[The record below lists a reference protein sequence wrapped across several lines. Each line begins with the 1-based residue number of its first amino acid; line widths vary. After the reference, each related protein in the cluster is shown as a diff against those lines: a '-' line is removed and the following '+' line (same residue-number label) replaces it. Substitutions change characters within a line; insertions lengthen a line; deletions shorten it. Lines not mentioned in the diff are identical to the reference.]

1 MSRLAHVLAVGRRHL
16 KSIGADADADAE
28 VEGIFAQ
35 QQELR
40 RRRMRKLL
48 FKGASKGNEQDVQK
62 AIDSGVSVNRVDG
75 DEDPPLILA
84 ARIGSIGVLRQLLDA
99 GAIIDARSSTQLE
112 TALYCAIFH
121 GHEEAALFLL
131 SAGANPNLAAANRDF
146 PITLASRMNRL
157 HVVRALIQYR
167 ARVDSHDTDNNT
179 ALIYAAMRGSLP
191 VAQALIDAGAADAAG
206 EDDRTALMFAV
217 LETSK
222 DHLGLVKALLRAGAP
237 LDTRDD
243 AGETALMLAAEVG
256 NVRAVKR
263 LLKAGADRTLLNKE
277 SKSALILA
285 REQGH
290 DRVVALLEA

>member
-1 MSRLAHVLAVGRRHL
+1 MNRLAYVLSVGRWHL
-16 KSIGADADADAE
+16 SIGADADADAE

-35 QQELR
+35 QQEQR
-40 RRRMRKLL
+40 RRRMRRLL

-62 AIDSGVSVNRVDG
+62 VIDFGVSVNRVDG

-84 ARIGSIGVLRQLLDA
+84 ARNGSMGVLRQLLDA
-99 GAIIDARSSTQLE
+99 GAIIDARSSTRLE
-112 TALYCAIFH
+112 TALYCSIFH

-157 HVVRALIQYR
+157 HVVRALIEHR
-167 ARVDSHDTDNNT
+167 ARVDSHDRDNNS
-179 ALIYAAMRGSLP
+179 ALLYAAMRGSLP
-191 VAQALIDAGAADAAG
+191 AVQALIDAGASDAAG

-222 DHLGLVKALLRAGAP
+222 EHLDVTKALLRAGAP
-237 LDTRDD
+237 VNTRDD
-243 AGETALMLAAEVG
+243 AGETALMLAAEAG
-256 NVRAVKR
+256 NGKAVKR
-263 LLKAGADRTLLNKE
+263 LLKAGADRTLVNKE
-277 SKSALILA
+277 GKSATDLA
-285 REQGH
+285 RENGH